1 MLFLYTVPRW
11 QNVGSFCQPSFLCE
25 KIAELLPVLRSYG
38 KFSHPVN
45 ALHPVSLT
53 VTASSPHHSTSCC
66 EINLD
71 DLYFLPGEW
80 GSKVVFAWWD
90 NPGDLISIGLLGWVK
105 TVRRHSRSFVR
116 HLSYFANDETE
127 AQRRKVAYLGTRQ
140 GGKFPWGQGTGLDSR
155 NNWKRGKKFRLLLR

>member
-1 MLFLYTVPRW
+1 MPEIILLIGEVIRGRIQVFWFLSMLFLYTVPRW

-53 VTASSPHHSTSCC
+53 DTASSPPHSTSCC

-80 GSKVVFAWWD
+80 GSKVVFAW
-90 NPGDLISIGLLGWVK
+90 
-105 TVRRHSRSFVR
+105 
-116 HLSYFANDETE
+116 
-127 AQRRKVAYLGTRQ
+127 
-140 GGKFPWGQGTGLDSR
+140 
-155 NNWKRGKKFRLLLR
+155 